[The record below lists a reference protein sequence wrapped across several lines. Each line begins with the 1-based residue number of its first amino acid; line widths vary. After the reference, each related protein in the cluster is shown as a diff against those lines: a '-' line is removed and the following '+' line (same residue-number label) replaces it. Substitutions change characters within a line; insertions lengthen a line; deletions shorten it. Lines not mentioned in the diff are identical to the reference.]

1 MSIEDNLEQTLFER
15 GAEKCDSKDSRLAFC
30 KTYLEKHNVYPKEEM
45 GYTAVENSLISK
57 EYGNQNGMR
66 EVAPVNVTHVRKIID
81 NYTLNQSPSAN
92 MFIEKIKIDLVD
104 KLTYDMIEKGRI
116 HFEVFRHPA
125 MDTTEVHAAVKV
137 ADWKR

>member
-1 MSIEDNLEQTLFER
+1 
-15 GAEKCDSKDSRLAFC
+15 
-30 KTYLEKHNVYPKEEM
+30 
-45 GYTAVENSLISK
+45 
-57 EYGNQNGMR
+57 
-66 EVAPVNVTHVRKIID
+66 
-81 NYTLNQSPSAN
+81 

-116 HFEVFRHPA
+116 HFEVFKHHA